1 MLVLRALLLRR
12 RACKKKTTY
21 ITLKFSEFASQNNY
35 FIVDCC
41 NDSCS
46 YSHADDKGTVE
57 VLVKEQ
63 GLHECSQKEAHSVQ
77 VAVPV
82 GLSLIL
88 CELYHQ
94 PEAAL

>member
-12 RACKKKTTY
+12 RACKKGKP

-46 YSHADDKGTVE
+46 YSHANDKGTVE

-63 GLHECSQKEAHSVQ
+63 GLHECSQKEAHSVE

-82 GLSLIL
+82 WLSLIL